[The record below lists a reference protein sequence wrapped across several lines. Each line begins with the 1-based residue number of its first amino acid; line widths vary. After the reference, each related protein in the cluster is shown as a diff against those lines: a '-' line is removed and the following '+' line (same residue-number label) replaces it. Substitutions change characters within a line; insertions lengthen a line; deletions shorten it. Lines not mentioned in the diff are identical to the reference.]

1 MINKKMLS
9 LGQKRSA
16 IRELFE
22 FGRKRKAEI
31 GAENVF
37 DF

>member
-1 MINKKMLS
+1 MINKKMLA